1 MKARESSQEHI
12 MKAKSSLIVVLAL
25 LTLAAFTTGCSQLGM
40 RTDAQIASDVQSKI
54 NADASLSSKAITV
67 QSGNGIVTLSGTVAN
82 ETERNVAAN
91 DAAQVSGVKTV
102 VNNLQVGTTA
112 AQMAPSAPQQQVAEA
127 PAPVYRSRPSPARS
141 PHRSAAAV
149 SPRRVYD
156 EPVVSNSNNSVPA
169 SNNTMASNAPM
180 N

>member
-82 ETERNVAAN
+82 DTKRNVAAN
-91 DAAQVSGVKTV
+91 DAPQVSGVKTV
-102 VNNLQVGTTA
+102 VNNLQLSIPPS
-112 AQMAPSAPQQQVAEA
+112 QMAPTP
-127 PAPVYRSRPSPARS
+127 P
-141 PHRSAAAV
+141 PH
-149 SPRRVYD
+149 
-156 EPVVSNSNNSVPA
+156 PA
-169 SNNTMASNAPM
+169 SQPPPPP
-180 N
+180 